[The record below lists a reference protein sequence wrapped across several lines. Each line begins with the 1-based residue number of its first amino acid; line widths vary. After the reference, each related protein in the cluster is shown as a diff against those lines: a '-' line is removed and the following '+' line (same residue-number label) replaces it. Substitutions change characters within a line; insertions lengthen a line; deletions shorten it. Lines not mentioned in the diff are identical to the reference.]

1 MAESNFDYAPILRH
15 SEVVGFVSRSDLATG
30 TGTTMVQQ
38 VQRLTAGV
46 LVSGDAPV
54 AELMAYLHD
63 RPFLFVVEGREITG
77 LVTPSDLNKQPGR
90 TYFYLLIA
98 NLEIAIAEMV
108 RSHFANQSDALGLI
122 SESRQGSVA
131 SRLAELRTGDVDA
144 DVVAALDFADLL
156 TVVKNTPSLLAAFGE
171 FSPGSWKRRVCGP
184 LASLRHRHHA
194 SEYRTLATDEPT
206 SLDRLIRRDRLL
218 RNLLGL

>member
-1 MAESNFDYAPILRH
+1 
-15 SEVVGFVSRSDLATG
+15 
-30 TGTTMVQQ
+30 
-38 VQRLTAGV
+38 
-46 LVSGDAPV
+46 
-54 AELMAYLHD
+54 MAYLHD

-122 SESRQGSVA
+122 SKSRRGSVA

-156 TVVKNTPSLLAAFGE
+156 TVVKNTPTLLAAFGE
-171 FSPGSWKRRVCGP
+171 VSLVVGSGAFVGLLQAC
-184 LASLRHRHHA
+184 
-194 SEYRTLATDEPT
+194 ATT
-206 SLDRLIRRDRLL
+206 SCME
-218 RNLLGL
+218 